1 MKTILVLLTILLANY
16 DAYTQGTLVYD
27 QQASPGNLASG
38 GATIQNQQPM
48 GQSFTPSLSAVGFVQ
63 FMFLDSTGNQ
73 GATVYINLLSD
84 SITGSVVAATSPV
97 FMPNGFNGITNFFFP
112 SNVSVQSGVE
122 YFFRPVLLSGDNTG
136 LKADIFNYSLG
147 TAIFVG
153 QPSNAGVDFWF
164 REGIVVPE
172 PSSFALL
179 GISALAVFFSR
190 HKPNKLR

>member
-16 DAYTQGTLVYD
+16 DAFTQGTLVYD
-27 QQASPGNLASG
+27 QQSATGGLARG
-38 GATIQNQQPM
+38 GAPIQGQQPM
-48 GQSFTPSLSAVGFVQ
+48 GQSFTPSLSTVGFVQ
-63 FMFLDSTGNQ
+63 FQFDNTSGSL
-73 GATVYINLLSD
+73 GATVYLNLVAN

-97 FMPNGFNGITNFFFP
+97 FIGNNFLGTTNFFFFGNIAIQP
-112 SNVSVQSGVE
+112 GIE
-122 YFFRPVLLSGDNTG
+122 YFFQPVLQSGDNLNVLSDFYNYTG
-136 LKADIFNYSLG
+136 GAAIYS
-147 TAIFVG
+147 
-153 QPSNAGVDFWF
+153 GVPRTDTRDFWF